1 MVSEALVR
9 AHVGRAIPIQKKRAR
24 RTGLWAQGTRCLDTP
39 CEPLSL
45 SFSLSA
51 CFPESYRGVA
61 ATFAFALSNQQ
72 SSICVAG
79 KNTTDDS
86 CRCAGAERKSLW
98 KFGAALS

>member
-24 RTGLWAQGTRCLDTP
+24 RTGLWAQGARCLDTP

-51 CFPESYRGVA
+51 CFPKSYGGFA
-61 ATFAFALSNQQ
+61 ATLASPLHNQLS
-72 SSICVAG
+72 SMCAACKS
-79 KNTTDDS
+79 TTDDFY
-86 CRCAGAERKSLW
+86 CCAGAERKSLW
-98 KFGAALS
+98 TFSTALS

>member
-9 AHVGRAIPIQKKRAR
+9 AHVGRAVPIQKKRAR

-45 SFSLSA
+45 GFSLSV
-51 CFPESYRGVA
+51 CFPESYGGAA
-61 ATFAFALSNQQ
+61 ATLASLINNQQ
-72 SSICVAG
+72 SSMCVAG

-86 CRCAGAERKSLW
+86 WRCAGVERKSLW

>member
-9 AHVGRAIPIQKKRAR
+9 AHVGRAIPRQKKRAR

-51 CFPESYRGVA
+51 CFPKSYGGFA
-61 ATFAFALSNQQ
+61 ATLASPLNNQH
-72 SSICVAG
+72 SSMCVARE
-79 KNTTDDS
+79 NTTDDS
-86 CRCAGAERKSLW
+86 CCCAGAERKSLW
-98 KFGAALS
+98 TFGTALS

>member
-51 CFPESYRGVA
+51 CFPEIYRGVA